1 MYLKHSG
8 IGGNIFL
15 AVLWVWIKILPS
27 IEFSRKYTKF
37 AILSFFCCLRTEK
50 KNNFSKS
57 YPQKGLNLGPLVIHS
72 DGFLTELTWQMLV
85 GGYSRL
91 LVHQFNFVLR

>member
-8 IGGNIFL
+8 IGVNIFL

-37 AILSFFCCLRTEK
+37 AILSFFYCLRTERK
-50 KNNFSKS
+50 IISAKVTPRK
-57 YPQKGLNLGPLVIHS
+57 
-72 DGFLTELTWQMLV
+72 D
-85 GGYSRL
+85 
-91 LVHQFNFVLR
+91 